1 MNKHVEIVN
10 KDGRVLRG
18 YINIP
23 ENFTGELIVMF
34 HGYTGHKTEHN
45 GHFRTLTRKLDPK
58 GIGTMRLDFS
68 GNGESDGEFLD
79 FTFDTLVSDASIM
92 VEYALNLEGVEKVSL
107 LGFSMGGAVA
117 GMMASKYLDKIHRVV
132 LWSPAANIL
141 SLIRNRYENAE
152 KDENENAIISCWSL
166 SKAMYESLDKY
177 DVMKGIEN
185 YKGQVF
191 IVQGNKD
198 LSVPYMNAVKYA
210 VTFPEAHV
218 VLVDGSGHGYD
229 RPIDMEKLYGLTLK
243 FLTE

>member
-45 GHFRTLTRKLDPK
+45 GHFRTLTRMLDPK

-92 VEYALNLEGVEKVSL
+92 VEYALALEGVEKVSL

-132 LWSPAANIL
+132 LWSPAANII
-141 SLIRNRYENAE
+141 SLIRNRYVNAE
-152 KDENENAIISCWSL
+152 KDEKEINTFLKSL
-166 SKAMYESLDKY
+166 NSILRRDK
-177 DVMKGIEN
+177 KE
-185 YKGQVF
+185 
-191 IVQGNKD
+191 
-198 LSVPYMNAVKYA
+198 
-210 VTFPEAHV
+210 
-218 VLVDGSGHGYD
+218 
-229 RPIDMEKLYGLTLK
+229 
-243 FLTE
+243 

>member
-141 SLIRNRYENAE
+141 SLIRNRYVNAE

-229 RPIDMEKLYGLTLK
+229 RPIDMEK
-243 FLTE
+243 